1 MISLIS
7 LSENINVFVS
17 KLRYTLWIPASA
29 ADAAV
34 VNPNGIKWLWANG
47 ASIFLINGNPVFVN
61 CEDF

>member
-17 KLRYTLWIPASA
+17 KSRYTLWIPASA

-34 VNPNGIKWLWANG
+34 VNLNGIKWLWANG
-47 ASIFLINGNPVFVN
+47 VNIFLINGNPVFVN
-61 CEDF
+61 CEEF